1 MPPHEIIQPS
11 RVRALPGEL
20 NDVPVFNSNSPEVV
34 STEGILLSTF
44 PPAGK
49 KHPQAHLDFAFQG
62 RFDIFSHHLAKAR
75 TSEETHT
82 LFQGILLHNPN
93 SQPATIEILQG
104 LSYLTKPH
112 APFINLSDY
121 KLDPRGNVYSGP
133 GSRLVN
139 EFLRGNSQGNWPSE
153 MVLQPQQSKM
163 LLNMPIPV
171 GRRTPS
177 SNARSTLMR
186 LQSDRS
192 VYVANLAMYA
202 PLNEE
207 GQETMP
213 QLEDWKKLLKK
224 GDLAGPRDLKPTPL
238 GVRGM
243 KTIYSRVAG
252 VAKGSRWEATL
263 TNSDSDRLAIPT
275 SGRAIAY
282 GLSTL
287 HRGRLGT
294 NQVQSGE
301 MLVRYEDTAYYAHGN
316 YGVEYDL
323 TIPLYNPTEKVQTV
337 NLSLSTPLK
346 QDDNAQE
353 LLFFTPPQK
362 QVFFR
367 GTVRLKYKDQQGN
380 EQTRYVHLVQ
390 QRGHQGKP
398 LISLQL
404 EPQQTRTVEVNLI
417 YPPDSTPPQV
427 LTIEREQKDGQQQ
440 DGQQQE
446 SQDEQQQKSNI
457 ENSQ

>member
-1 MPPHEIIQPS
+1 
-11 RVRALPGEL
+11 
-20 NDVPVFNSNSPEVV
+20 VPVFNSNSPEVV
-34 STEGILLSTF
+34 DTEGILLSTF
-44 PPAGK
+44 PPTEK
-49 KHPQAHLDFAFQG
+49 KHPEAHLDFAFQG

-75 TSEETHT
+75 TPEETHT

-93 SQPATIEILQG
+93 TQPATVEILQG
-104 LSYLTKPH
+104 LSYLTKPD
-112 APFINLSDY
+112 APFVDLPDY
-121 KLDPRGNVYSGP
+121 LPDPRGNVYSGP

-139 EFLRGNSQGNWPSE
+139 EFLRGNSQGNWHPE
-153 MVLQPQQSKM
+153 MVIPPQESKM

-202 PLNEE
+202 PLNEQ
-207 GQETMP
+207 GRETIP
-213 QLEDWKKLLKK
+213 QLDDWQKLLKT

-238 GVRGM
+238 GLRGM
-243 KTIYSRVAG
+243 KTIYGRVAG
-252 VAKGSRWEATL
+252 VARGSRWEATL
-263 TNSDSDRLAIPT
+263 TDPESDRLTIPS

-323 TIPLYNPTEKVQTV
+323 TIPLHNPTAQQQTATI
-337 NLSLSTPLK
+337 SLSTPLK

-353 LLFFTPPQK
+353 LLFFTPPQ
-362 QVFFR
+362 QRVFFR
-367 GTVRLKYKDQQGN
+367 GTVRLHYQDQQGN

-390 QRGHQGKP
+390 QRGQAGKP
-398 LISLQL
+398 LLRLQL
-404 EPQQTRTVEVNLI
+404 TPQQTRTVEVNLI

-427 LTIEREQKDGQQQ
+427 LTI
-440 DGQQQE
+440 QQE
-446 SQDEQQQKSNI
+446 PNNSAETQRSNF
-457 ENSQ
+457 